1 MKDKHTLTCPAFC
14 YLQDMTVVEITEQ
27 VINECGDKIPKHVGI
42 IMDGNGRW
50 AQSKG
55 MPRLYGHKKGVDAV
69 RNAVSFCR
77 KTNIKSLTL
86 FAFSSENWLRPE
98 KEVSGLM
105 SLFMTV
111 LTKEVKNLFKNDV
124 RLKVVGDITRF
135 SPSIQKKVAQAEEKT
150 KDCTG
155 MTLNIAANYG
165 GRWDITQACQ
175 RVAEQVIKQEI
186 NPEDISEELIDSF
199 TCFAGQEPLD
209 LLIRTGGEVRVSN
222 FMLWQLAYSELH
234 FSKVYWPEFDESE
247 FANAIACYAGT
258 ERRFGLTGEQV
269 KNN

>member
-1 MKDKHTLTCPAFC
+1 
-14 YLQDMTVVEITEQ
+14 MTEVEITEQ
-27 VINECGDKIPKHVGI
+27 VINEFGDNVPKHVGI

-77 KTNIKSLTL
+77 KTKIQSLTL

-98 KEVSGLM
+98 EEVSGLM

-111 LTKEVKNLFKNDV
+111 LTKEVKNLLKNDV
-124 RLKVVGDITRF
+124 RLKVVGDTTRF
-135 SPSIQKKVAQAEEKT
+135 SASIQKKIEEAEQKT
-150 KDCTG
+150 QECKG

-175 RVAEQVIKQEI
+175 NVTEKVMKQEI
-186 NPEDISEELIDSF
+186 KLEDINEELLDSF
-199 TCFAGQEPLD
+199 TCFAGQPPLD

-222 FMLWQLAYSELH
+222 FMLWQLAYAELY
-234 FSKVYWPEFDESE
+234 FTKVYWPEFDERE
-247 FANAIACYAGT
+247 FANAIASFVGT

-269 KNN
+269 KK